1 MLFIYRFLINF
12 IFILSPLIISLRL
25 IKKKEDIKRFKEK
38 FCFFT
43 KKRVKGNLIWFHG
56 ASVGEIKSIVPV
68 LEKIQENKNVNQIL
82 ITSNTLSSSKIVE
95 KLNLKKIT
103 HQFFPIDTNY
113 LSNVFLNYWRP
124 SLVFFIDSEIWPNT
138 FLNLKKKKIPVG
150 LVNGRITKKTFQRWK
165 MFPDFSEKLFNNFSL
180 CLSSSIE
187 SKKFLQ
193 KLGAKNVKFIGN
205 LKFTQS
211 NEIMIEQKS
220 KIKKF
225 FSLKKIWCASSTHDT
240 EEYLCGKV
248 HKELKKKH
256 KNLLTIII
264 PRHIE
269 RLDEIKTQLHQI
281 NLKTYSFQSNIKI
294 SKDTDI
300 FIVDTYGRSNSFYNY
315 CKTVFL
321 GGSII
326 NHGGQNPL
334 EAARHG
340 CKILHGPNVNNF
352 KEIYKFLKKNGL
364 SKKINN
370 QKELIHSLNLLLS
383 KKTNTKIM
391 QKKIV
396 EIGQKILKRSYE
408 EINLLI
414 KNEI

>member
-1 MLFIYRFLINF
+1 MLFIYRFLINL

-138 FLNLKKKKIPVG
+138 FLNLKKKRIPVG

-165 MFPDFSEKLFNNFSL
+165 MFPNFSEKLFNNFSL

-211 NEIMIEQKS
+211 NEIIIEQKS

-248 HKELKKKH
+248 HKELKKKY

-269 RLDEIKTQLHQI
+269 RLDEIKTQLHQL

-364 SKKINN
+364 SKEINN

-414 KNEI
+414 KNEV

>member
-1 MLFIYRFLINF
+1 MLFIYRFLINL

-68 LEKIQENKNVNQIL
+68 LEKIQGNKNVNQIL
-82 ITSNTLSSSKIVE
+82 ITSNTLSSSKIIE

-150 LVNGRITKKTFQRWK
+150 LINGRITKKTFQRWK
-165 MFPDFSEKLFNNFSL
+165 MFPDLTEKLFNNFSL

-248 HKELKKKH
+248 HKELKKKY

-269 RLDEIKTQLHQI
+269 RLDEIKTQLHQL

-364 SKKINN
+364 SKEISNH
-370 QKELIHSLNLLLS
+370 KELSHSLNLLLS

>member
-1 MLFIYRFLINF
+1 MLSIYRIIIN
-12 IFILSPLIISLRL
+12 IVYLLSPIIVILRL
-25 IKKKEDIKRFKEK
+25 IKKKEDPKRFKEK

-138 FLNLKKKKIPVG
+138 FLNLKKKRIPVG

-165 MFPDFSEKLFNNFSL
+165 MFPNFSEKLFNNFSL